1 MDEDLTLREHRQ
13 RDEIFQ
19 HDEGAWNATA
29 IREGINAELDTFS
42 PMDMPLDR
50 TFIDYCKFNIG
61 ASIKRAGE
69 FTLTPW
75 DDPGII
81 ILRERGDV
89 YSAFYDRWTSQS
101 RASIARWPASN
112 ESFHHC

>member
-13 RDEIFQ
+13 GDEIFQ

-42 PMDMPLDR
+42 SMDMPLDR
-50 TFIDYCKFNIG
+50 TFIDYCKFSIG
-61 ASIKRAGE
+61 ASVKRAGE

-81 ILRERGDV
+81 ILRERGDA
-89 YSAFYDRWTSQS
+89 YSALMIDGHH
-101 RASIARWPASN
+101 RAVRR
-112 ESFHHC
+112 